1 MAIGEDI
8 RAFLPQFLSRESTEE
23 LFSCLDDFPENVD
36 SRMYCD
42 RTRAGNFFTQGDG
55 VKSLKLVDWK
65 TESLR
70 DARVILLSNTCD
82 ISPDNPRTFTPYCV
96 YCVIFELDKY
106 LALLKRQGKSEQH
119 IDNVRKEITKQRSTS
134 LFYLPKGQG
143 LETDCVALLDHV
155 GSCPYDSLDSSKT
168 KLFSLSNYGFYMFLL
183 KLSIHFTRIRDGI
196 DRSDK
201 IMIPSSVN

>member
-1 MAIGEDI
+1 MSIGDDI
-8 RAFLPQFLSRESTEE
+8 RAFLPQFLSGESMEE
-23 LFSCLDDFPENVD
+23 LFSCLDNFPENID

-42 RTRAGNFFTQGDG
+42 RTRAESFFAQGDG
-55 VKSLKLVDWK
+55 VKSLKLVDWN
-65 TESLR
+65 TETLKE
-70 DARVILLSNTCD
+70 ARVILLSNTCD
-82 ISPDNPRTFTPYCV
+82 ISPDNPRNNTPYCV
-96 YCVIFELDKY
+96 YCILFELDKY
-106 LALLKRQGKSEQH
+106 LNLLRKSGKSEQH
-119 IDNVRKEITKQRSTS
+119 IDNVRKEITKQRSTT

-143 LETDCVALLDHV
+143 LEKEYVALLDHV
-155 GSCPYDSLDSSKT
+155 GSCPYDYLSSSKT